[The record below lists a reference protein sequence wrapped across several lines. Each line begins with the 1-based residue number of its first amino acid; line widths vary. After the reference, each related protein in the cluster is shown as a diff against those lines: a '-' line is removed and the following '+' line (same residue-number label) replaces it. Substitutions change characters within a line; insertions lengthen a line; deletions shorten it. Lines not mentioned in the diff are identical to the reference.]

1 MDLLGKSLRP
11 ERNKAHQEAKR
22 TREEGSAFE
31 VYFAASP
38 RPPDQPV
45 VIFHHIQ
52 KTAGTSLRQIIHR
65 NYVGAGA
72 RHMVFGAPRGY
83 DPVVMR
89 EWTARF
95 LNSLNVD
102 ERDSIVCVAAHGA
115 NHLMRQMDGPAR
127 AITFLRDPVDRI
139 MSRYFFGDSPKF
151 SLADFYKGF
160 QDPGHKTKSSH
171 LRQYCNA
178 QSRSL
183 LEPFAGIELPE
194 LGWSRG
200 APDDARLW
208 RERLFSL
215 LADSYTVGLQDRFE
229 ESVIC
234 FGGKCGWTDLFVPH
248 AKTNKTRPREVDEEL
263 RAMILE
269 YNWLDQELYEHF
281 ACRPIG
287 ARSS

>member
-1 MDLLGKSLRP
+1 MALLGKSLRH
-11 ERNKAHQEAKR
+11 ETNKAHQEAKR
-22 TREEGSAFE
+22 TRDGPSAFE

-38 RPPDQPV
+38 CPSDQPV
-45 VIFHHIQ
+45 IIFHHIQ

-65 NYVGAGA
+65 NYVAAGA
-72 RHMVFGAPRGY
+72 RHLVVGAARGY

-95 LNSLNVD
+95 LDSLTAN
-102 ERDSIVCVAAHGA
+102 ERESIICVAAHGA
-115 NHLMRQMDGPAR
+115 NHLMRQLDRPTR
-127 AITFLRDPVDRI
+127 AITLLRDPVDRI
-139 MSRYFFGDSPKF
+139 MSRYHFGDSPNF
-151 SLADFYKGF
+151 ALADFYKGLR
-160 QDPGHKTKSSH
+160 DSGRKTKSSR
-171 LRQYCNA
+171 LRQYCNP

-183 LEPFAGIELPE
+183 LEPLFGIELPE

-200 APDDARLW
+200 APADAQLW

-215 LADSYTVGLQDRFE
+215 LADRYIVGVQDRFE
-229 ESVIC
+229 ESVIY
-234 FGGKCGWTDLFVPH
+234 FGRECGWNDLFVPY
-248 AKTNKTRPREVDEEL
+248 AKFNKTRPREVDEDL
-263 RAMILE
+263 RGEILE